1 MLIFGSEG
9 ANCTR
14 VILAIRLL
22 GIVGNSVFGVVNGVV
37 RFVPDRPTD
46 WPTYRPTDWPTYR
59 PTAASLERRVVVL
72 PSAALLVE
80 RGVLLG

>member
-46 WPTYRPTDWPTYR
+46 WPTYRPT
-59 PTAASLERRVVVL
+59 AASLERRVVVL